1 MCIICTTEDHS
12 TLTYLTSLDCSWCQ
26 QIKEIP
32 STLTNLTSL
41 DCSWCQQIKEIP
53 SILTNLQELYCYMC
67 PLIKEIPSTLTN
79 LQVLSCYSC
88 PLLKGIPSTLTN
100 LQKLCCYECPLI
112 KEIPYTLTYLQL
124 LYCSYCPNLYYI
136 GIKTEPI
143 YYNFDE
149 THFGNY
155 NWITHKDRFKYKI
168 AVRKICSFMYKLYII
183 KQKERI
189 LALQLWRYGLQDV
202 KDLILKKLIK

>member
-12 TLTYLTSLDCSWCQ
+12 TLTKLTSLDCRGCQ

-32 STLTNLTSL
+32 STLTNLTIL
-41 DCSWCQQIKEIP
+41 DCSWCNEV
-53 SILTNLQELYCYMC
+53 
-67 PLIKEIPSTLTN
+67 KEIPSTLTN
-79 LQVLSCYSC
+79 LRELYCSDC
-88 PLLKGIPSTLTN
+88 PLLKEIPSTLTN
-100 LQKLCCYECPLI
+100 LRELN
-112 KEIPYTLTYLQL
+112 
-124 LYCSYCPNLYYI
+124 CSYCPNLYYI

-155 NWITHKDRFKYKI
+155 NWITHQNRFKYRI
-168 AVRKICSFMYKLYII
+168 AVRKICDFMYKLYIR

-189 LALQLWRYGLQDV
+189 LALQLWRYGLQDI
-202 KDLILKKLIK
+202 KDIILKKLIK